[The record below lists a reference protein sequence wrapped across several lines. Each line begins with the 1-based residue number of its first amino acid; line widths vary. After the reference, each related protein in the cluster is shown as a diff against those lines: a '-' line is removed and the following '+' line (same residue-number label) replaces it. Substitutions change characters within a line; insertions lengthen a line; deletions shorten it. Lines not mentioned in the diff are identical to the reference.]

1 MASSEKKN
9 IDFSFKTKIF
19 LKFVVPSE
27 KKKSQIQNFE
37 EHKRVP
43 LAELLSEQHTCAA
56 RMIFREE
63 NVFLTSKVNID
74 LAIYTLTRPGL
85 LVSMSFLDMRPN
97 MILEIWG
104 KL

>member
-1 MASSEKKN
+1 M
-9 IDFSFKTKIF
+9 
-19 LKFVVPSE
+19 VPSE
-27 KKKSQIQNFE
+27 KNNSQIKNFK

-85 LVSMSFLDMRPN
+85 SQGSQSSSLAGDLDMRPN

-104 KL
+104 KM